1 MTNQPG
7 SFENFGRKIDETVSK
22 AAPRVEEELK
32 KIIAF
37 LNDEVVPKVRENSSK
52 GLRVAA
58 DQLSRLAEHL
68 DRTTGDRTTRDRT
81 TGDPAS
87 ESRQNPAD
95 PNPENQGQSR

>member
-7 SFENFGRKIDETVSK
+7 SFENFGRRIDETVGR

-37 LNDEVVPKVRENSSK
+37 LNDEVVPRVREDSSK

-58 DQLSRLAEHL
+58 EQLTKLAEHL
-68 DRTTGDRTTRDRT
+68 DRHR
-81 TGDPAS
+81 AS
-87 ESRQNPAD
+87 GPRQNP
-95 PNPENQGQSR
+95 PNPGQSQ